1 MIAVLGE
8 DKRRAST
15 IGIYALLFVLT
26 NFVNKVS
33 FKAMIAYSPFTCIQ
47 WIHVKGLFIT
57 LYIVDTIRTF
67 IF

>member
-33 FKAMIAYSPFTCIQ
+33 FKAMIACIQ
-47 WIHVKGLFIT
+47 SFYMFYDFKKKMTSKMVGLFK
-57 LYIVDTIRTF
+57 R
-67 IF
+67 